1 MRAINGSCGLVLA
14 SELRVADTPWSR
26 ARGLWGAKG
35 LRQGEG
41 LLIRPCI
48 GVHTFFM
55 SFPIDVVFLDRNNRV
70 LATVERLMPQRATR
84 LVLKSA
90 SVMELP
96 AGTVAGSGTRPGDA
110 IEIG

>member
-1 MRAINGSCGLVLA
+1 MRAINGNSGLVMA

-26 ARGLWGAKG
+26 ARGLLGKKG

-48 GVHTFFM
+48 GIHTFFM
-55 SFPIDVVFLDRNNRV
+55 SFTIDVIFLDRDNRV
-70 LATVERLMPQRATR
+70 LATVERLKPQRATR
-84 LVLKSA
+84 LVMASA
-90 SVMELP
+90 GVMELP
-96 AGTVAGSGTRPGDA
+96 AGTVADSGTRPGDA